1 MSEMLDASPFL
12 SKSDSVIARYIRQV
26 EGQGTF
32 GDVRTKAMRIGDQM
46 VLLEIEYPPEAG
58 APLHVHQHETIC
70 YVVRGKVRVTVAD
83 DVFVMEEGDACTH
96 PLGVPHGIRGIE
108 HAVVLEVKSPAQD
121 LSEFLQISDR

>member
-1 MSEMLDASPFL
+1 MSDTLDASPFL
-12 SKSDSVIARYIRQV
+12 SKGGEITARYIRQV

-32 GDVRTKAMRIGDQM
+32 GNVRTKAMRTGDHM

-70 YVVRGKVRVTVAD
+70 YVVSGKVRVTVGD
-83 DVFVMEEGDACTH
+83 DEFVMEAGDACTH

-108 HAVVLEVKSPAQD
+108 HAVVLEVKSPAQKI
-121 LSEFLQISDR
+121 SEFLHISDT